1 MEFEAWL
8 KRPEEL
14 DRKLYN
20 LEEKIAILR
29 SRAEKSTSVLSPT
42 PGGNSCN
49 DSRLEELVIKI
60 ADLEAEEKRTREEL
74 ETSRVEMTLLFAE
87 LEDPRQI
94 EILTLRYAHLQSVP
108 EIAKATDISN
118 SSVRNHCRKGINAA
132 RVIFQTR
139 MGEMKSDACL

>member
-42 PGGNSCN
+42 PGGSSCN

-60 ADLEAEEKRTREEL
+60 ADLEAEEKQTREEL

-94 EILTLRYAHLQSVP
+94 EILTLRYAHLLP
-108 EIAKATDISN
+108 ILEIAKATDLTDR
-118 SSVRNHCRKGINAA
+118 SVRNHIRKGINAA
-132 RVIFQTR
+132 RVIFQKR
-139 MGEMKSDACL
+139 MGGNER

>member
-29 SRAEKSTSVLSPT
+29 SRAEKSTSVLSPA
-42 PGGNSCN
+42 PGGNSCS
-49 DSRLEELVIKI
+49 DSRLENLVIKI

-118 SSVRNHCRKGINAA
+118 SSVKLVRRKGIAAA
-132 RVIFQTR
+132 RELFQR
-139 MGEMKSDACL
+139 KYGKNEK

>member
-29 SRAEKSTSVLSPT
+29 SRAEKSTSVLSPA
-42 PGGNSCN
+42 PGGSSCN
-49 DSRLEELVIKI
+49 DSRLENLVIKI

-94 EILTLRYAHLQSVP
+94 EILTLRYAHLLPIP
-108 EIAKATDISN
+108 EIVKMTDRSISCIK
-118 SSVRNHCRKGINAA
+118 RDHRKGVEAA
-132 RVIFQTR
+132 RVIFETR
-139 MGEMKSDACL
+139 MRENEK

>member
-42 PGGNSCN
+42 PGGSSCN
-49 DSRLEELVIKI
+49 DSRLENLVIKI

-94 EILTLRYAHLQSVP
+94 EILTLRYAHLLP
-108 EIAKATDISN
+108 ILEIAKATDLTDR
-118 SSVRNHCRKGINAA
+118 SVRNHIRKGINAA
-132 RVIFQTR
+132 RVIFQKR
-139 MGEMKSDACL
+139 MGGNER

>member
-42 PGGNSCN
+42 PGGSSCN

-94 EILTLRYAHLQSVP
+94 EILTLRYAHLLP
-108 EIAKATDISN
+108 ILEIAKATDLTDR
-118 SSVRNHCRKGINAA
+118 SVRNHCRKGINAA

>member
-1 MEFEAWL
+1 MKFEAWL

-42 PGGNSCN
+42 PGGSSCN

-94 EILTLRYAHLQSVP
+94 EILTLRYAHLLPIP
-108 EIAKATDISN
+108 EIAKATDLSD
-118 SSVRNHCRKGINAA
+118 SSVKLFRRKGIAAA
-132 RVIFQTR
+132 RELFQR
-139 MGEMKSDACL
+139 KYEK

>member
-29 SRAEKSTSVLSPT
+29 SRAEKSTSVLSPA
-42 PGGNSCN
+42 PGESSCN

-60 ADLEAEEKRTREEL
+60 ADLEAEEKQTREEL

-94 EILTLRYAHLQSVP
+94 EILTLRYAHLLP
-108 EIAKATDISN
+108 ILEIAKATDLTDR
-118 SSVRNHCRKGINAA
+118 SVRNHIRKGINAA
-132 RVIFQTR
+132 RVIFQKR
-139 MGEMKSDACL
+139 MGGNER